1 MLYLRTADGGF
12 VKDAS
17 ITRLRRGDGAGWIA
31 TRRDGSE
38 VALARFFSAPGRV
51 EEQLQHLLPC
61 PEDVLASR
69 SADAPCCGLPAC
81 QAAP

>member
-17 ITRLRRGDGAGWIA
+17 IARLRRDEADAWIA

-51 EEQLQHLLPC
+51 EEHLPHLLPC
-61 PEDVLASR
+61 PEAVLPSR
-69 SADAPCCGLPAC
+69 NADAPCCGLPAC